1 VKALTGREPRIRRKS
16 EGAIELVCGRGHLD
30 GFKRFAELADVIA
43 RWLEETSRRARA

>member
-30 GFKRFAELADVIA
+30 GFKRFAEFADVIA